1 MNIVLDRFLVNIFTF
16 RYSLRQ
22 NDTKCYQV
30 EILKVQRMVESAKD
44 DKVSDNTICFSDVLL
59 MI

>member
-44 DKVSDNTICFSDVLL
+44 DKVFDNTFCFSDVLL

>member
-1 MNIVLDRFLVNIFTF
+1 MNIVLHRFLVNIFTF

-22 NDTKCYQV
+22 NDTKCYQEKIV
-30 EILKVQRMVESAKD
+30 KVQMMVESAKD
-44 DKVSDNTICFSDVLL
+44 DTVSDNTICFSDVLL

>member
-44 DKVSDNTICFSDVLL
+44 DKVFDNTFLF
-59 MI
+59 